1 MNRPEHVFQQ
11 ASELFAVL
19 AAPMRLKIINCL
31 RDGEQSVGEL
41 ITRIGSTQPNMS
53 QQLKILYQ
61 AKIVAKRRD
70 GNTVLYR
77 IVDERVKTLCN
88 TICSHIQA
96 ESA

>member
-1 MNRPEHVFQQ
+1 VFQK

-31 RDGEQSVGEL
+31 RDGEQTVGEL
-41 ITRIGSTQPNMS
+41 VTRIGTTQSNMS
-53 QQLKILYQ
+53 GQLKMLYQ
-61 AKIVAKRRD
+61 AGVLTKRRD
-70 GNTVLYR
+70 GHTVLYS

-96 ESA
+96 ELA